1 MVYLKKGQVLSDN
14 PAMVVYDPTGY
25 YNDGDPVV
33 CASVESPD
41 EPVCRYEAKYINYG
55 SIVYSI
61 SNPEELDAEIMKI
74 DPKSLFGKD
83 SKEVAQD
90 KMVDEIKTV
99 DTKVDEEVKQEDS
112 EEETEII
119 EEESIPEPEVVPEPE
134 VIPEPEVP
142 VVSEPEVIPE
152 PEVPVVPEPEVIPV
166 PDIAVDPEVVPETTP
181 TNEILGFL
189 KKRKKRKL
197 S

>member
-112 EEETEII
+112 EEETEVI
-119 EEESIPEPEVVPEPE
+119 EEEPT
-134 VIPEPEVP
+134 PEPEVP
-142 VVSEPEVIPE
+142 A
-152 PEVPVVPEPEVIPV
+152 VPEPEVIPV
-166 PDIAVDPEVVPETTP
+166 SDIAVDPEVVPETTP